1 MYLLFRLNVT
11 DWSVLCILCPSLI
24 SYSFSTLG
32 QSGHSAAVC
41 SYAVLCS
48 DRGQVNAAIR
58 RWCWCDGE
66 VVMMARLLDD
76 WMRWEW
82 HGWTVTI
89 SPVVTCVTMCWVQH
103 IMTVKPN
110 TDCKKL
116 IPPNVQGLYLS
127 DFEIIWDKTPKFPL
141 SHDLISGQ
149 ISVVIGH
156 SLD

>member
-1 MYLLFRLNVT
+1 MCLLFRLNVT

-82 HGWTVTI
+82 HGWTVNI

-127 DFEIIWDKTPKFPL
+127 CLVLTRHPSFHFHMISFLDRSLLSLATP
-141 SHDLISGQ
+141 
-149 ISVVIGH
+149 
-156 SLD
+156 